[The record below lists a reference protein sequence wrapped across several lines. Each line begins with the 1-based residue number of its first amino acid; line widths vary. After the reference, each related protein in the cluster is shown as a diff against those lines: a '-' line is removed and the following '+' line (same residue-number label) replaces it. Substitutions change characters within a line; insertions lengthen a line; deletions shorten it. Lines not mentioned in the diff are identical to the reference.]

1 MSKEYV
7 SLFGNKFEALPQVKI
22 GIINMSVYDGRFS
35 FTYEI
40 DRDLGFKD
48 YNGKKKVMFKHTFS
62 PNTQFLE
69 EKWKYLESFYKTHKP
84 LTVPF
89 IIKEVNGNKY
99 LNLILKNEYF
109 EKIKNQKVMKKRE
122 EAIRNNYSNEEAE
135 SLINELE

>member
-69 EKWKYLESFYKTHKP
+69 EK
-84 LTVPF
+84 
-89 IIKEVNGNKY
+89 
-99 LNLILKNEYF
+99 
-109 EKIKNQKVMKKRE
+109 
-122 EAIRNNYSNEEAE
+122 
-135 SLINELE
+135 